1 MIFKKIELHNFGI
14 YCGDH
19 ELQLDK
25 LADKNI
31 TLVGG
36 MNGRGKTTI
45 LDAIFITFYGKRAL
59 PLIQDEVK
67 NYNNLMARFI
77 NKSATDQWTSV
88 SVTIDLEDD
97 GPTVLTI
104 KRRWA
109 LHKGKVVEEL
119 RVTKDG
125 LEDKYLSDNW
135 NYYVE
140 EIIPFGISR
149 FFFFD
154 NEQIAKIAD
163 DEAFNEIKDS
173 IKAVMGVTNIDKLLA
188 DVQAVMKEKQAKLTA
203 ESSDSTLEE
212 LREVEAGILD
222 LEQKLATIRM
232 ERAGIVPR
240 LEKTVQDLETLEQ
253 RFWRS
258 GGNLGLKREE
268 IEQEKAR
275 LVAEEESIKQRQLA
289 LAVSPATPLAL
300 CRGLVQQTYNAA
312 KDAQGMKYAH
322 YSRPLVEEIVDRITG
337 KIEAMDIDAV
347 TKLKLQ
353 MLLSEELEHYPAEA
367 VEGEE
372 ESVLN
377 PASLLLLEKLIDSG
391 FFDIISQRNAL
402 IQQMEENENALLQI
416 DAHLSSNAE
425 KSNAADLLSKIR
437 ELDRI
442 RDNFRYEIDRLDQQ
456 FDSINAQLEA
466 LNSKRFKLI
475 KKIADKE
482 NSGDDDERILA
493 YAAKTISVMETFKLR
508 LQESKVKE
516 LEANITR
523 CFKFLAQKEAMITS
537 VEVDPTTLDIILRDY
552 NGGILLKSQL
562 SAGEKQM
569 FAIAIIWG
577 LALSSG
583 YKLPVV
589 IDTPMAR
596 LDSAHRYNFINRY
609 LPNASSQVIVLSTD
623 EEVNGQY
630 LDQLREHVG
639 TYYTLKYDEVA
650 KSTSILPGYF
660 GEVLA

>member
-19 ELQLDK
+19 VLQLDK
-25 LADKNI
+25 QVDKNI

-88 SVTIDLEDD
+88 SVTLDLEDD
-97 GPTVLTI
+97 GPTVLTVQ
-104 KRRWA
+104 RRWT

-119 RVTKDG
+119 TVTKNG
-125 LEDKYLSDNW
+125 LKDKYLSDNW

-173 IKAVMGVTNIDKLLA
+173 IKAVMGVTTIDKLLT
-188 DVQAVMKEKQAKLTA
+188 DVHAVMKEKQAKVTA
-203 ESSDSTLEE
+203 ESNDSTLDE
-212 LREVEAGILD
+212 LKEVEAGIME

-240 LEKTVQDLETLEQ
+240 LEKTSQDLETLEQ

-275 LVAEEESIKQRQLA
+275 LVTEEEAIKQRQLA
-289 LAVSPATPLAL
+289 MAVNPATPLAL

-312 KDAQGMKYAH
+312 KDAQGKKYAH
-322 YSRPLVEEIVDRITG
+322 YSRPLVAEIVDRITG
-337 KIEAMDIDAV
+337 KIEAMDLDAV

-353 MLLSEELEHYPAEA
+353 MLLAEELEHYPAEA
-367 VEGEE
+367 IEGEE
-372 ESVLN
+372 NAIS
-377 PASLLLLEKLIDSG
+377 PSSLLILETLIDRG
-391 FFDIISQRNAL
+391 FLDILSQRNTL

-416 DAHLSSNAE
+416 DAHLSNNAE
-425 KSNAADLLSKIR
+425 KANAADLLAKIR

-456 FDSINAQLEA
+456 FDSINVQLET

-516 LEANITR
+516 LESNITR

-537 VEVDPTTLDIILRDY
+537 VVVDPTSLDIILRDY

-630 LDQLREHVG
+630 LEQLREHIG
-639 TYYTLKYDEVA
+639 TFYTLKYDEAA

-660 GEVLA
+660 GEELV

>member
-88 SVTIDLEDD
+88 SVTLDLEDD
-97 GPTVLTI
+97 GPTVLTVQ
-104 KRRWA
+104 RRWT

-119 RVTKDG
+119 TVIKDG

-188 DVQAVMKEKQAKLTA
+188 DVQAVMKEKQAKVNA
-203 ESSDSTLEE
+203 DSNDSTLGE
-212 LREVEAGILD
+212 LREVESSILD

-240 LEKTVQDLETLEQ
+240 LERTNQDLEALEQ

-275 LVAEEESIKQRQLA
+275 LVAEEETIKQRQLSMA
-289 LAVSPATPLAL
+289 INPATPLAL
-300 CRGLVQQTYNAA
+300 CRKLVQQTYNTA
-312 KDAQGMKYAH
+312 KEAEGVKYAH
-322 YSRPLVEEIVDRITG
+322 YSRPLVSEIVDRISS
-337 KIEAMDIDAV
+337 KIEEMDIDAI

-353 MLLSEELEHYPAEA
+353 LVLSQELDHYP
-367 VEGEE
+367 EE
-372 ESVLN
+372 PVKSEDSILN

-391 FFDIISQRNAL
+391 FFEIVSQRNAL
-402 IQQMEENENALLQI
+402 IQQMEENESALLQI

-437 ELDRI
+437 DLDRV

-456 FDSINAQLEA
+456 FDSINVQLEG
-466 LNSKRFKLI
+466 LNSKRIKLI

-482 NSGDDDERILA
+482 NAGDDDERILA

-537 VEVDPTTLDIILRDY
+537 VEVDPTSLDIILRDY

-630 LDQLREHVG
+630 LEQLREHIG
-639 TYYTLKYDEVA
+639 TFYTLKYDEVA

-660 GEVLA
+660 GEELV

>member
-88 SVTIDLEDD
+88 SVTLDLEDD
-97 GPTVLTI
+97 GPTVLTVQ
-104 KRRWA
+104 RRWT

-119 RVTKDG
+119 TVIKDG

-188 DVQAVMKEKQAKLTA
+188 DVQAVMKEKQAKVNA
-203 ESSDSTLEE
+203 DSNDSTLGE
-212 LREVEAGILD
+212 LREVESSILD

-240 LEKTVQDLETLEQ
+240 LERTNQDLEALEQ

-275 LVAEEESIKQRQLA
+275 LVAEEETIKQRQLSMA
-289 LAVSPATPLAL
+289 INPATPLAL
-300 CRGLVQQTYNAA
+300 CRKLVQQTYNTA
-312 KDAQGMKYAH
+312 KEAEGVKYAH
-322 YSRPLVEEIVDRITG
+322 YSRPLVSEIVDRISS
-337 KIEAMDIDAV
+337 KIEEMDIDAI

-353 MLLSEELEHYPAEA
+353 LVLSQELDHYP
-367 VEGEE
+367 EE
-372 ESVLN
+372 PVKSEDSILN
-377 PASLLLLEKLIDSG
+377 RASLLLLEKLIDSG
-391 FFDIISQRNAL
+391 FFEIISQRNAL
-402 IQQMEENENALLQI
+402 IQQMEENESALLQI

-437 ELDRI
+437 DLDRV
-442 RDNFRYEIDRLDQQ
+442 RDNFRYR
-456 FDSINAQLEA
+456 S
-466 LNSKRFKLI
+466 S
-475 KKIADKE
+475 
-482 NSGDDDERILA
+482 
-493 YAAKTISVMETFKLR
+493 
-508 LQESKVKE
+508 
-516 LEANITR
+516 
-523 CFKFLAQKEAMITS
+523 
-537 VEVDPTTLDIILRDY
+537 EV
-552 NGGILLKSQL
+552 GKS
-562 SAGEKQM
+562 
-569 FAIAIIWG
+569 
-577 LALSSG
+577 
-583 YKLPVV
+583 
-589 IDTPMAR
+589 
-596 LDSAHRYNFINRY
+596 
-609 LPNASSQVIVLSTD
+609 
-623 EEVNGQY
+623 
-630 LDQLREHVG
+630 
-639 TYYTLKYDEVA
+639 
-650 KSTSILPGYF
+650 
-660 GEVLA
+660 

>member
-88 SVTIDLEDD
+88 SVTLDLEDD
-97 GPTVLTI
+97 GPTILTVQ
-104 KRRWA
+104 RRWT

-119 RVTKDG
+119 TVIKDG

-173 IKAVMGVTNIDKLLA
+173 IKVVMGVTNIDKLLT
-188 DVQAVMKEKQAKLTA
+188 DVQAIMKEKQAKLTA
-203 ESSDSTLEE
+203 ESNDSTLDE
-212 LREVEAGILD
+212 LKEVETSIME

-240 LEKTVQDLETLEQ
+240 LEKTTQDLEALEQ
-253 RFWRS
+253 LFWRS

-300 CRGLVQQTYNAA
+300 CRGLVQQTYNTA

-322 YSRPLVEEIVDRITG
+322 YSRPLVVEIVDRITG

-353 MLLSEELEHYPAEA
+353 MLLSEELEYYPAEA

-377 PASLLLLEKLIDSG
+377 PASLLLLEKLIDTG
-391 FFDIISQRNAL
+391 FFDIISQRNTL

-416 DAHLSSNAE
+416 DAHLSSNTE

-442 RDNFRYEIDRLDQQ
+442 RDNFRYEIDRLDRQ
-456 FDSINAQLEA
+456 FDSSNAQLEA

-475 KKIADKE
+475 KNIADKE

-516 LEANITR
+516 LEANITK

-537 VEVDPTTLDIILRDY
+537 VEVDPISLDIILRDY

-630 LDQLREHVG
+630 LEQLREHIG
-639 TYYTLKYDEVA
+639 TFYTLKYDEA
-650 KSTSILPGYF
+650 TKSTSILPGYF
-660 GEVLA
+660 GKELV